1 MLTAEQNRQLTQVG
15 LGTPM
20 GEVLRRHWHPVAGVD
35 ELERE
40 SIKPLRLL
48 GEDLVLYKDLSG
60 NYGLL
65 DRYCAHRS
73 ADLAYGFVE
82 NEGLRCNYHGWQFA
96 GNGKCVAQPY
106 QDRLTAQGAMRDQ
119 IRLKA
124 YEVRACGGLLW
135 AYIGPHP
142 VPELPL
148 WEPFLWKNG
157 FVQVAFANVPCN
169 WLQTQENS
177 IDPLHFEWMHANW
190 GRRLRGV
197 HEYTP
202 THIKMAFDEFEHG
215 FIYRRVTED
224 TDESHPLWTVGR
236 VCLWPNGFFL
246 GDHFEWRVPV
256 DDENTLNV
264 TWSYIR
270 VPLESEPYVQ
280 QSIPT
285 WYAPIK
291 DAQTGRWINTH
302 VINQDI
308 IAWCGQG
315 RITDRTRE
323 HLAASDAGIA
333 MIRRQYFR
341 DIEALAQGRDPKG
354 VQRQPAGP
362 DGIALPCG
370 DWREFLTKSL
380 PRNDYEHHPKWSRL
394 LYHFVFH
401 PGQPEAVR
409 RACEAA
415 TGVAMRDLDS
425 AAVAV

>member
-1 MLTAEQNRQLTQVG
+1 MLTEEQNRQLTQVG
-15 LGTPM
+15 SGTPM
-20 GEVLRRHWHPVAGVD
+20 GELLRRHWHPIAGID

-40 SIKPLRLL
+40 TIKPVRLL

-60 NYGLL
+60 HYGLL
-65 DRYCAHRS
+65 ERYCAHRG

-82 NEGLRCNYHGWQFA
+82 QEGLRCNYHGWQY
-96 GNGKCVAQPY
+96 GNGGQCVAQPY
-106 QDRLTAQGAMRDQ
+106 QDLVAPQGAMRDR

-124 YEVRACGGLLW
+124 YEVRACAGLLW
-135 AYIGPHP
+135 AYLGPQP
-142 VPELPL
+142 APQLPD
-148 WEPFLWKNG
+148 WEPFHWRNG

-190 GRRLRGV
+190 GRRLRG
-197 HEYTP
+197 EQDYAP
-202 THIKMAFDEFEHG
+202 THLKMAFEEFEHG

-224 TDESHPLWTVGR
+224 TDESHPLWTAGR

-270 VPLESEPYVQ
+270 VPRESEPYVQ
-280 QSIPT
+280 ESIPT
-285 WYAPIK
+285 WHAPVK
-291 DAQTGRWINTH
+291 DPRTGRWISSH

-308 IAWCGQG
+308 VAWCGQG
-315 RITDRTRE
+315 RIADRTRE
-323 HLAASDAGIA
+323 NLAASDAGIV
-333 MIRRQYFR
+333 MVRRQYFR
-341 DIEALAQGRDPKG
+341 DMEAVAQGRDPKG
-354 VQRQPAGP
+354 VLREPAGAQ
-362 DGIALPCG
+362 GIPLPCG
-370 DWREFLTKSL
+370 DWRDFFANSL
-380 PRNDYEHHPKWSRL
+380 PRSEYERHPKWSKL
-394 LYHFVFH
+394 LHHFLFH

-415 TGVAMRDLDS
+415 TGVAMKDVDS